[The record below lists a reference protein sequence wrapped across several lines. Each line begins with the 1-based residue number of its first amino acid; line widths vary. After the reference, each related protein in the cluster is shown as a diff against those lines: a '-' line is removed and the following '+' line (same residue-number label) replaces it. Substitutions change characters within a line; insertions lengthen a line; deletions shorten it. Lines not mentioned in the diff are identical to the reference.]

1 MYFSLWLVYLFS
13 AEIIN
18 YEAYVFMGEQRWSF
32 SLLLQWRRKKVKIHP
47 FFILL
52 VFQYFP
58 FPPKRQY
65 NKHQPISHKKG
76 FINYVFCRNW
86 AIRNPAWNRPY
97 TYSLVNKEVDRAG
110 PLITDP
116 PPTSSTTLSR
126 KETCD
131 GLRPYYTMY
140 R

>member
-1 MYFSLWLVYLFS
+1 MYFSLCLVYLVS
-13 AEIIN
+13 AEIVN
-18 YEAYVFMGEQRWSF
+18 YEAYVFYVRTKMEFLFIASMEK
-32 SLLLQWRRKKVKIHP
+32 KKVKIHP
-47 FFILL
+47 FLILL

-65 NKHQPISHKKG
+65 NKHQPIFHKKG
-76 FINYVFCRNW
+76 LINYVFCRKW

-97 TYSLVNKEVDRAG
+97 TYSLVNKQVDRAG
-110 PLITDP
+110 PLILDP
-116 PPTSSTTLSR
+116 PPTSFTTLSR